1 MFNIER
7 REFQAKTSKI
17 NITDE
22 CRYRSTSKRTKQ
34 VVVTCVP
41 KSSNSR
47 KCLISFVWRK
57 SPNFVIIGD
66 WDSNKKKCWR
76 NFQT

>member
-1 MFNIER
+1 MNVVVD
-7 REFQAKTSKI
+7 QLQ
-17 NITDE
+17 
-22 CRYRSTSKRTKQ
+22 KRPKQ

-47 KCLISFVWRK
+47 KCQIFFVWRK

-66 WDSNKKKCWR
+66 WSSNKQNFWR